1 MFAANLAVGQPL
13 YARGDGVVSPLG
25 KVIAAH
31 DGPEKAHLDKVADSL
46 FERWKQD
53 IFGGRGDDVPA
64 PPPATRP
71 KK

>member
-1 MFAANLAVGQPL
+1 LPL
-13 YARGDGVVSPLG
+13 TSPSGSRSYARRDGVASPLG
-25 KVIAAH
+25 RVIAAH
-31 DGPEKAHLDKVADSL
+31 EIGPEKTHLVKIADSL

>member
-1 MFAANLAVGQPL
+1 LPL
-13 YARGDGVVSPLG
+13 TSLSGSRSRGDGVVSPLG

-31 DGPEKAHLDKVADSL
+31 EIGPEKTRLVKIADSL

-53 IFGGRGDDVPA
+53 IFGGRRDDVPA
-64 PPPATRP
+64 PSPSTRP